1 MKRINH
7 AVSQSIDP
15 FTDKVAE
22 QNSSQRLSKM

>member
-22 QNSSQRLSKM
+22 